1 MNNDF
6 NADFVIRNLILFLV
20 FVIVCVFCTTTFLLP
35 KVEEYKKQALR
46 TKESKIV
53 FNRINQDYQA
63 IEAEL
68 KNLVVQKYTFLANL
82 YNVADEEKIQTY
94 LQDFFTHVEVKKL
107 STSSEQQIADTY
119 YQVVGYAPSTQDI
132 QDFILFANKMPYFV
146 RVDLPLKM
154 EFDEKSKQIYFVM
167 VLNLKNSLYQE
178 HQIILDNGLR
188 FDRFKP

>member
-6 NADFVIRNLILFLV
+6 NADFIIRNLVLFVV
-20 FVIVCVFCTTTFLLP
+20 FIIVCVFCTVTFLLP

-53 FNRINQDYQA
+53 FNRVNQDYQA

-68 KNLVVQKYTFLANL
+68 RNLVVQKYVFLADL

-107 STSSEQQIADTY
+107 STSLDQQIANTS
-119 YQVVGYAPSTQDI
+119 YQVIGYAPSTQHI
-132 QDFILFANKMPYFV
+132 QDFILSANKMPYFV

-167 VLNLKNSLYQE
+167 ILSLKNSLYQE
-178 HQIILDNGLR
+178 HQIILDNELR
-188 FDRFKP
+188 FDHFKP